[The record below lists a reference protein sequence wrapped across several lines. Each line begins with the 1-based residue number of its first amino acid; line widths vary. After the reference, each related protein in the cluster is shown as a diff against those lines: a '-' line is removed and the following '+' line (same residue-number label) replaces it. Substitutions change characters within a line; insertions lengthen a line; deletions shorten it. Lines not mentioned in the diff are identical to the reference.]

1 MKLKEQLQ
9 KLSDEDLLM
18 TIILA
23 DEEGKPIVLVRFAN
37 FDNDEQAQDFISV
50 FKHKQSLEQL
60 GYKNETIH

>member
-37 FDNDEQAQDFISV
+37 FDNDEQAQDFITV
-50 FKHKQSLEQL
+50 FKHKQNLEQL
-60 GYKNETIH
+60 GYINETIH